1 MNLLLAICLFTA
13 TPGCNESEIKLS
25 SNTIEYIGDKGF
37 NYKKHYR
44 KQKRKKL
51 RNRLF
56 NSNNCNG
63 ASHHA

>member
-1 MNLLLAICLFTA
+1 MNLLLVMYLFTA
-13 TPGCNESEIKLS
+13 TPSCDGSEIKLS

-44 KQKRKKL
+44 KQRRKKL
-51 RNRLF
+51 KNRLF

-63 ASHHA
+63 ISHHA